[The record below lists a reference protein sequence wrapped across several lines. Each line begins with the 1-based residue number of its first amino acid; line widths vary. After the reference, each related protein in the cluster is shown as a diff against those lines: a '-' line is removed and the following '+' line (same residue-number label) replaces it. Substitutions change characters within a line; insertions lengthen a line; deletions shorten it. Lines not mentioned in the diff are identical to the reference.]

1 MSETVSF
8 RDFKKLE
15 FMVSTVT
22 KVEQVPD
29 SDKLYKMIVDVGSK
43 EIQIVSGLVDYYE
56 PEELQGKRIV
66 VCTNLAPAKIFG
78 QLSEG
83 MLLAAET
90 KEGDLALLTTDR
102 EIKNG
107 AKIT

>member
-1 MSETVSF
+1 MSEPVSF
-8 RDFKKLE
+8 RDFKKIE
-15 FMVSTVT
+15 FRVSTVS
-22 KVEQVPD
+22 KVEQVPG
-29 SDKLYKMIVDVGSK
+29 SDKLYRMMVDIGDK
-43 EIQIVSGLVDYYE
+43 EIQIVAGLVDYYE
-56 PEELQGKRIV
+56 PEELLNKRII

-102 EIKNG
+102 EIKSG

>member
-1 MSETVSF
+1 
-8 RDFKKLE
+8 
-15 FMVSTVT
+15 
-22 KVEQVPD
+22 
-29 SDKLYKMIVDVGSK
+29 
-43 EIQIVSGLVDYYE
+43 VSGIVDYYE
-56 PEELQGKRIV
+56 PEELQGKRII

-107 AKIT
+107 AKIA